1 MADAVVTKYLSKG
14 PRKAIVALNCIS
26 DGTGETTPP
35 VIKVAL
41 SSLLLAT
48 GVAPTKLA
56 IQEVQW
62 SIQGFT
68 TVRFLWDHTTDN
80 VAVIMAAGNGY
91 RYYGDVGVLPDPGS
105 AGGTGD
111 IVLTSVGAVSGA
123 TYDIVLSCI
132 MS

>member
-1 MADAVVTKYLSKG
+1 MADAVVAKYISKG

-26 DGTGETTPP
+26 DGTGETG

-68 TVRFLWDHTTDN
+68 TVRFLWDHNTDN

-111 IVLTSVGAVSGA
+111 IILTSVGAVSGA

>member
-1 MADAVVTKYLSKG
+1 MADAVVAKYLSKG
-14 PRKAIVALNCIS
+14 PRKAIVALNFIS
-26 DGTGETTPP
+26 DGTTGETR

-68 TVRFLWDHTTDN
+68 TVRFLWAHDTDN

-111 IVLTSVGAVSGA
+111 IVLTSVGAAANA